1 MVKYEVL
8 DNKWLNEIFKNHEL
22 WVPII
27 MRDMFFPGM
36 ISTQRNESIN
46 GFIKQLGK
54 EKDGL
59 CDFVLRLEGAIA
71 RLGRNELKVDHDT
84 LNGKPILKTEWPM
97 EKCRRYIHE

>member
-8 DNKWLNEIFKNHEL
+8 DNKWLNEMFKNCEL

-27 MRDMFFPGM
+27 IRGMFFVGM
-36 ISTQRNESIN
+36 ISTQRKESIN
-46 GFIKQLGK
+46 ILIKQLGTK
-54 EKDGL
+54 KDGL

-84 LNGKPILKTEWPM
+84 LNGKPILKTD
-97 EKCRRYIHE
+97 